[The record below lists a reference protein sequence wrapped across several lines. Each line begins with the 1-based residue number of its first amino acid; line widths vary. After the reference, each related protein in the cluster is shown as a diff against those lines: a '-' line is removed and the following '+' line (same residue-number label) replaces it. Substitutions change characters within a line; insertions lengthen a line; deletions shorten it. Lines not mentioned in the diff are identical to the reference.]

1 MNAAEWLH
9 VNRAALDV
17 ALDDVRQAFY
27 RCLKRPRP
35 TQVTGGRDRTSTGI
49 DASALDYLCGTFH
62 LGEFER
68 RLLVLCAAVQLD
80 GEFSQ
85 LCAEM
90 HNDPGIRQPSFDM
103 ALRLFNDGVWL
114 PFLPQSSLR
123 HWRLVELADP
133 RQPNLTPLS
142 IDESALHYLAGYA
155 ATDTVLAPLLV
166 PATDDGP
173 PVPSHEAMAAQIGEL
188 FGRQSVHGQT
198 VLVHLLGPDH
208 DAKIA
213 VARRAAEQNAVILR
227 RIDANL
233 LPQDTKNLHELY
245 LRLEREAIFNHCVYL
260 FEVDET
266 EKHNPGVRRAL
277 AYILKRTS
285 AFCLLSGDVQVG
297 SPGRDVIKLN
307 VARPRYEEQESIWRA
322 GLPPRVADRDD
333 GKPLREL
340 LDQFDLDNRNIHNV
354 LQQWRAISTLQDH
367 DDGDKTDAY
376 RRLWSLCRRQCRGAV
391 ADLARIIEPSEIGW
405 SALILPDEQK
415 VTLHNIVEQVRQRHK
430 VYRQWGFAHNG
441 AYGLGISALFAG
453 TSGTGKTLAARVIA
467 GVLRLDIYQVDLSAM
482 VSKYIGETEKN
493 LEKIFQAAEQSG
505 AILLFDEADALFG
518 KRSQVNDSRDRYANM
533 EVSYLLQRMEQYNG
547 LSILTTNYR
556 SALDHAFVRRLRFIV
571 QFPFPQK
578 DERAQIWRGVLPPQT
593 PVKALDYDK
602 LARLEIPGGV
612 IRSIAVN
619 AAFHAAADDK
629 LQMRHIRRAAQEEFI
644 KSEKTLLNKLIEDW

>member
-1 MNAAEWLH
+1 MNAVEWLH

-27 RCLKRPRP
+27 RCLKRPKP
-35 TQVTGGRDRTSTGI
+35 VVTASDHGEAATGI
-49 DASALDYLCGTFH
+49 DAPALEYLCSVFH

-80 GEFSQ
+80 AEFSQ
-85 LCAEM
+85 LCAEL
-90 HNDPGIRQPSFDM
+90 HGDPNNRQPNFDL
-103 ALRLFNDGVWL
+103 ALRLFNDGCWL

-142 IDESALHYLAGYA
+142 IDEPVLHYLAGYA
-155 ATDTVLAPLLV
+155 TTDPLLAPLLV
-166 PATDDGP
+166 PVADGGP
-173 PVPSHEAMAAQIGEL
+173 LVPSHEALSAQIGEL
-188 FGRQSVHGQT
+188 FVHQSLHGQS
-198 VLVHLLGPDH
+198 VLVHMLGPDL

-213 VARRAAEQNAVILR
+213 VARHAAARNAVTLR

-233 LPQDTKNLHELY
+233 LPQDTKSLHELY

-260 FEVDET
+260 FEVDGTDE
-266 EKHNPGVRRAL
+266 HNPGVRRAL

-285 AFCLLSGDVQVG
+285 AFCLLSGDAPVG
-297 SPGRDVIKLN
+297 SSGRDVIKLD
-307 VARPRYEEQESIWRA
+307 VSRPRYEEQESIWRA
-322 GLPPRVADRDD
+322 GLPPAVVAQND

-340 LDQFDLDNRNIHNV
+340 LDQFDLDNRKIHNV
-354 LQQWRAISTLQDH
+354 LQQWQAASPSH
-367 DDGDKTDAY
+367 ADDNENDAY
-376 RRLWSLCRRQCRGAV
+376 RQLWSLCRRQCRGTV
-391 ADLARIIEPSEIGW
+391 ADLARVIEPSGTDW
-405 SALILPDEQK
+405 SGLILPDEQK
-415 VTLHNIVEQVRQRHK
+415 TTLCNIVEQVRQRHK
-430 VYRQWGFAHNG
+430 VYRQWGFARDG
-441 AYGLGISALFAG
+441 GYGLGISALFAG

-467 GVLRLDIYQVDLSAM
+467 SVLQLDIYQIDLSAM

-493 LEKIFQAAEQSG
+493 LEKVFQAAEQSG

-518 KRSQVNDSRDRYANM
+518 KRSQVNDSKDRYANM
-533 EVSYLLQRMEQYNG
+533 EVSYLLQRVEQYNG

-556 SALDHAFVRRLRFIV
+556 SALDQAFVRRLRFIV

-578 DERAQIWRGVLPPQT
+578 DERARIWRSTLPQQMPT
-593 PVKALDYDK
+593 EALDYDK
-602 LARLEIPGGV
+602 LARLEIPGGI

-644 KSEKTLLNKLIEDW
+644 KSEKTLLAQLVEDW

>member
-9 VNRAALDV
+9 INRAALDV
-17 ALDDVRQAFY
+17 ALDDVRHAFY
-27 RCLKRPRP
+27 RCLKRPTP
-35 TQVTGGRDRTSTGI
+35 VTTAPDRGEAAAGI
-49 DASALDYLCGTFH
+49 DAPALEYLCSVFH

-80 GEFSQ
+80 AEFPQ
-85 LCAEM
+85 LCAEL
-90 HNDPGIRQPSFDM
+90 HGDPNNRQPNFDL
-103 ALRLFNDGVWL
+103 ALRLFNDGCWL

-123 HWRLVELADP
+123 YWRLVELADP

-142 IDESALHYLAGYA
+142 IDEPVLHYLAGYA
-155 ATDTVLAPLLV
+155 TTDPALAPLLAPV
-166 PATDDGP
+166 TDDGP
-173 PVPSHEAMAAQIGEL
+173 PVPSHQALAAQIGEL
-188 FGRQSVHGQT
+188 FVHQSSNGQS
-198 VLVHLLGPDH
+198 VLVHLLGSDH

-213 VARRAAEQNAVILR
+213 VARRAAAQNAVTLR

-233 LPQDTKNLHELY
+233 LPQDTKSLHELY

-260 FEVDET
+260 FEVDGTDE
-266 EKHNPGVRRAL
+266 HNAGIRRAL

-285 AFCLLSGDVQVG
+285 AFCLLSGDLPVS
-297 SPGRDVIKLN
+297 SPGRDVIKLD

-322 GLPPRVADRDD
+322 GLPPDIADRND

-340 LDQFDLDNRNIHNV
+340 LDQFDLDNRKIHNV
-354 LQQWRAISTLQDH
+354 LQQWQASSASHT
-367 DDGDKTDAY
+367 DGNETDAY
-376 RRLWSLCRRQCRGAV
+376 RHLWSLCRRQCRGAV
-391 ADLARIIEPSEIGW
+391 ADLARIIEPSDIGW
-405 SALILPDEQK
+405 SGLILPDEQK
-415 VTLHNIVEQVRQRHK
+415 TTLRNIVEQVRQRHK

-467 GVLRLDIYQVDLSAM
+467 GVLQLDIYQIDLSAM

-518 KRSQVNDSRDRYANM
+518 KRSQVNDSKDRYANM

-556 SALDHAFVRRLRFIV
+556 SALDPAFVRRLRFIV

-578 DERAQIWRGVLPPQT
+578 DERARIWRSTLPQQVPT
-593 PVKALDYDK
+593 EALDYDK
-602 LARLEIPGGV
+602 LARLEIPGGI

-619 AAFHAAADDK
+619 AAFHAASGNT
-629 LQMRHIRRAAQEEFI
+629 LQMGHIRRAAREEFI
-644 KSEKTLLNKLIEDW
+644 KSEKTLLAQLVEDW